1 SDILLLMLVNW
12 LLESFKWRYL
22 SRKIETISAWGAIEA
37 VFCGLTWAIFTP
49 NRLGEYAGRVLF
61 LPTRKRIH
69 GVSAMAVGAFGQ
81 NVITNVLGLSAG
93 LWFLASFFNLNSWIY
108 LTIATGA

>member
-22 SRKIETISAWGAIEA
+22 TRKLEDISAWPAIEA

-61 LPTRKRIH
+61 LPSRKRVY
-69 GVSAMAVGAFGQ
+69 GVFAMAVGSFGQ
-81 NVITNVLGLSAG
+81 NVITNVVGLSAG
-93 LWFLASFFNLNSWIY
+93 LWFLFNFYHLPTWLFLCICF
-108 LTIATGA
+108 